1 MDSETIKREVRERY
15 AGFARQGT
23 SCCPGGSC
31 SCSCSDTDDVLVDYS
46 SLLGDVVPGS
56 DLGLG
61 CGLPTRFAEI
71 RPGETVLDLG
81 SGAGVDV
88 FLAAKTVGPEGR
100 VIGID
105 MTPAMIERA
114 SANAARAGIT
124 NVEFRLGEIEAMPV
138 AADSVDLIL
147 SNCVINLVPDK
158 EKAFA
163 EVWRVLKPGGRFCI
177 SDVVSRGEVPAEIRS
192 DAEMWA
198 SCLAGAVDADQYLAL
213 LHQTG
218 FVDVRI
224 AHEEEYSHLK
234 GDGYAFVSV
243 TVMGSRP
250 A

>member
-15 AGFARQGT
+15 AGFARQGS

-31 SCSCSDTDDVLVDYS
+31 SCSSSDTDDVLVDYS

-81 SGAGVDV
+81 SGAGIDV
-88 FLAAKTVGPEGR
+88 FLAAKAVGPTGR
-100 VIGID
+100 AIGVD
-105 MTPAMIERA
+105 MTPAMVERA
-114 SANAARAGIT
+114 RANARQAGFT

-138 AADSVDLIL
+138 ADGSIDLVL

-158 EKAFA
+158 VQAFA
-163 EVWRVLKPGGRFCI
+163 EMWRVLKPGGRFCI
-177 SDVVSRGEVPAEIRS
+177 SDVVSRGEVPAEMRG
-192 DAEMWA
+192 DPRLWA
-198 SCLAGAVDADQYLAL
+198 SCLAGAVDGDEYLAL
-213 LHQTG
+213 LGRAG
-218 FVDVRI
+218 FQEVRV
-224 AHEEEYSHLK
+224 AHEEEFSYLK
-234 GDGYAFVSV
+234 GDGYAFVSA
-243 TVMGSRP
+243 TVMGTKP